1 MNLVDILKTG
11 LRLKPGVRSRDAE
24 ILSGRRVAAM
34 TVEGSNLRSNTN
46 FLTHSDRDAH
56 VRSRPF
62 ILDSLVAFG
71 TSIAT
76 KHMVH
81 IQRLVN
87 LVGLKQDP
95 EMVAVWQKAKHDAS
109 LAASGRYTIP
119 SNQLQRIQ
127 EHVDSIHIL
136 WQPAV
141 SDRSHNPVEG
151 RAGLKRQIL
160 QDISQD
166 FTEGPMGS
174 AQFILIDVDAVK
186 ASYAYS
192 LSPKFALSVAFRDV
206 CTIKARSRG
215 LYPMAQE
222 FGQASDV
229 GSSFVR
235 AIKMKDE

>member
-1 MNLVDILKTG
+1 MVTRDLNLQWMRHPT
-11 LRLKPGVRSRDAE
+11 
-24 ILSGRRVAAM
+24 
-34 TVEGSNLRSNTN
+34 
-46 FLTHSDRDAH
+46 DRDPNAPPRIWIADSQKKIHHHSSDIFPDHRYRGLH
-56 VRSRPF
+56 VFNMP
-62 ILDSLVAFG
+62 
-71 TSIAT
+71 
-76 KHMVH
+76 
-81 IQRLVN
+81 
-87 LVGLKQDP
+87 
-95 EMVAVWQKAKHDAS
+95 
-109 LAASGRYTIP
+109 SGRYTIP

-151 RAGLKRQIL
+151 RTKLKRQIL

-166 FTEGPMGS
+166 FAEGPMGS